1 MSAVRLTGDRATLR
15 DWTPSDV
22 EQLPDLLAPHRPW
35 HDTNGPYFG
44 RPTEEQLAA
53 KVTRMTETAA
63 LLPED
68 LSHPRT
74 SLAVADTGSNR
85 LIGEVS
91 WYWESE
97 PTGWRRMGVVIFDEV
112 YWGGGYG
119 TDALRL
125 WTGYLF
131 ETTDALRLDFATY
144 SGNQGMTAVGRKLGF
159 TEEARFRNARP
170 WNGEVYDGLVFGVLR
185 EEWLARVDGLG

>member
-1 MSAVRLTGDRATLR
+1 MSLRITGDRATLR
-15 DWTPSDV
+15 DWAPEDEAV
-22 EQLPDLLAPHRPW
+22 LPDLLAPHRPW
-35 HDTNGPYFG
+35 HDTNGPYLG

-53 KVTRMTETAA
+53 KVRRIAERARS
-63 LLPED
+63 LPED
-68 LSHPRT
+68 LPEPRT
-74 SLAVADTGSNR
+74 SLAVLDTGSNR

-91 WYWESE
+91 WYWEAE
-97 PTGWRRMGVVIFDEV
+97 PASWRRMGVVIFDEV

-144 SGNQGMTAVGRKLGF
+144 SGNPGMAAVGRKLGF
-159 TEEARFRNARP
+159 TEEARFRNGRVLDGVA
-170 WNGEVYDGLVFGVLR
+170 YDGLVFGVLR
-185 EEWLARVDGLG
+185 EEWLARRDGLG